1 MADSVCVFCGSNL
14 GGDPAFAVAADA
26 LGTAIARSGRRL
38 VYGGAN
44 VGLMG
49 RLADAALAAGGE
61 VLGIM
66 PEALI
71 AKEIGKTDLLELV
84 IVDSMHERKA
94 AMADAAD
101 AFVALPGGMGT
112 FEELCEMITWAQL
125 GLHRKRIIVFDV
137 GGYYESLF
145 ALFDR
150 AVDASFLRP
159 EHRELAARATTVE
172 EVMDLLATEPP
183 DIRPKWIDRDQT

>member
-14 GGDPAFAVAADA
+14 GGAPAFAIAADA
-26 LGTAIARSGRRL
+26 LGTAIADSGRRL

-66 PEALI
+66 PAALI
-71 AKEIGKTDLLELV
+71 AKELGHTDLRELV

-94 AMADAAD
+94 AMADAA
-101 AFVALPGGMGT
+101 AFVACPAA
-112 FEELCEMITWAQL
+112 WA
-125 GLHRKRIIVFDV
+125 RSR
-137 GGYYESLF
+137 SC
-145 ALFDR
+145 
-150 AVDASFLRP
+150 
-159 EHRELAARATTVE
+159 AR
-172 EVMDLLATEPP
+172 
-183 DIRPKWIDRDQT
+183 

>member
-1 MADSVCVFCGSNL
+1 MSDSVCVFCGSNL
-14 GGDPAFAVAADA
+14 GGDPAFAAAADA
-26 LGTAIARSGRRL
+26 LGAALARSGRRL

-66 PEALI
+66 PAALV
-71 AKEIGKTDLLELV
+71 AKEIGHRDLRELV
-84 IVDSMHERKA
+84 VVDSMHERKA

-112 FEELCEMITWAQL
+112 FEELCEMLTWSQL
-125 GLHRKRIIVFDV
+125 GLHRKRVVVFDV
-137 GGYYESLF
+137 GGFYEPLF

-150 AVDASFLRP
+150 AVDAEFLRP

-172 EVMDLLATEPP
+172 EVMALLATPPP